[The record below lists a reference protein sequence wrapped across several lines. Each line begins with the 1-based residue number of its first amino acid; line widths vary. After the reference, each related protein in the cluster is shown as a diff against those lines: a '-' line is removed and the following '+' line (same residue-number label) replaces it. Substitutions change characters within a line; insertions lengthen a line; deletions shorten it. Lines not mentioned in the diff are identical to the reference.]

1 MALNEVQ
8 AEFVSLMVKEK
19 HCLEETDC
27 AATWSVEIGVPL
39 YRHAVVQRSDHV
51 SV

>member
-8 AEFVSLMVKEK
+8 AEFVSFSEGEAL
-19 HCLEETDC
+19 LGRET
-27 AATWSVEIGVPL
+27 ALQLGVLKLGVPV